1 MHIALALHRIRKN
14 DGHGRV
20 NYEVVRGAL
29 RHGHKVTLLAA
40 EVAPE
45 LLEHPNVAWLKHPW
59 PKRYTTLAAN
69 MVFALAATRTLRERR
84 NAFDIIKLNGFTS
97 FYPADVNAVHT
108 IHEVWLRSPTYQ
120 TAGASTS
127 SLRTLYRRLYMKC
140 SARLER
146 RAFHQARVLV
156 AVSNKVKEEL
166 QAYLGLAPEK
176 IRTIHNGVD
185 LQEFSPGQEDRIAL
199 GLPPNK
205 PLGLFVGDIRTYGKN
220 LDTVLAAL
228 AQVPQLHLAVAG
240 DTHNSPFPALAE
252 KLGVA
257 ERVHFLGFRR
267 DIPKL
272 MRAAD
277 LFIFPSRYEAC
288 SLALLEAMASGLPI
302 VTAQTAGGCELITP
316 ESGVVLPDPNDVSA
330 LAETL
335 CALLAE
341 PERLKAMGRA
351 GRAIA
356 ERHSWEIMADQY
368 VALFEEL
375 HPS

>member
-1 MHIALALHRIRKN
+1 MHIALTLQRIRKG
-14 DGHGRV
+14 DGTGRV
-20 NYEVVRGAL
+20 NYEIV
-29 RHGHKVTLLAA
+29 K
-40 EVAPE
+40 E
-45 LLEHPNVAWLKHPW
+45 LLRQRHRVSLIASEIPPEFQTHPLVVWHRVPW
-59 PKRYTTLAAN
+59 SKRFTTLIGN
-69 MVFALAATRTLRERR
+69 LWFGLQTTKVLRKLH
-84 NAFDIIKLNGFTS
+84 AQFDIVKQNGFTS
-97 FYPADVNAVHT
+97 FYPADIIAVHT

-120 TAGASTS
+120 PAGASTS

-240 DTHNSPFPALAE
+240 DTHNSPFPAFAE